1 MPNGDQQVD
10 DQQVNDQHVEH
21 EEHEES
27 TPATWKPPASQ
38 EEFDRI
44 IADRLKRETKK
55 YRDYDALKDK
65 ATKYDTL
72 SATTQTEHERAIAEA
87 EETGYG
93 AAYSALAPAL
103 VKAEFRAAA
112 FRAGL
117 TDEQLEALT
126 EDVDLTRYLDD
137 DGEPDLE
144 RIQRKVKAI
153 APKQAPPSFGQGPR
167 GTGPQGS
174 NMNDLL
180 RQMAGVKQH

>member
-1 MPNGDQQVD
+1 MTMPNGDQPVDDQQVD
-10 DQQVNDQHVEH
+10 DQHVDDKH
-21 EEHEES
+21 VDDS
-27 TPATWKPPASQ
+27 PTWKPPASQ

-72 SATTQTEHERAIAEA
+72 SATTQTEHEKAVAEA
-87 EETGYG
+87 EENGYG
-93 AAYSALAPAL
+93 AA
-103 VKAEFRAAA
+103 
-112 FRAGL
+112 
-117 TDEQLEALT
+117 
-126 EDVDLTRYLDD
+126 
-137 DGEPDLE
+137 DLE